1 MIALLSGRSALIY
14 KELFS
19 ILSQHAQRLNLTF
32 RPAMVTS
39 DFELALMKTVADEV
53 NSNSCSFDKSHSIL
67 QMPNAR
73 HIGCNFHFVQ
83 SIYRQVQQLQLVTA
97 YGEDEIVRSTVR
109 KLMCLALVP
118 IENVEDAFNEVKN
131 RAPISTKKL
140 IEYFDRYWIAK
151 VKWSLWNV
159 GDVELRTNNI
169 VEGYIV
175 FLYLQMVHRM
185 FRMESP
191 IQSIGIETSSQRVA
205 SIRVPQKR
213 RSQCP
218 STNPQDGNWF
228 EEEQIKATDSS

>member
-32 RPAMVTS
+32 RPTMITS
-39 DFELALMKTVADEV
+39 DFELALVKTVADEV
-53 NSNSCSFDKSHSIL
+53 NSNPCSSDIAHSIP

-109 KLMCLALVP
+109 KLMSLALVP
-118 IENVEDAFNEVKN
+118 IENVEDAFKEIRN
-131 RAPISTKKL
+131 RAPISVKKL
-140 IEYFDRYWIAK
+140 IEYFDRYWMAK

-159 GDVELRTNNI
+159 GDAELRTNNL
-169 VEGYIV
+169 VEGWIA
-175 FLYLQMVHRM
+175 FLYVRMMHRI
-185 FRMESP
+185 FRMESS
-191 IQSIGIETSSQRVA
+191 IQSISIETSSKRVA
-205 SIRVPQKR
+205 SVRVSSKR

-218 STNPQDGNWF
+218 STTPQDGDWR
-228 EEEQIKATDSS
+228 EEEPALATDSS